1 MGKHVSREAI
11 PAKSKKSICVT
22 SEASERAR
30 EIERIAQQQVE
41 GLRRRLAFVVQD
53 LFTVQFELKRF
64 RETIASRVIL
74 DENNRK

>member
-22 SEASERAR
+22 SEASERAG
-30 EIERIAQQQVE
+30 ENERIAQQQVE
-41 GLRRRLAFVVQD
+41 GLRRCLAFRRSR
-53 LFTVQFELKRF
+53 FVQFELKRF

-74 DENNRK
+74 EENNRK